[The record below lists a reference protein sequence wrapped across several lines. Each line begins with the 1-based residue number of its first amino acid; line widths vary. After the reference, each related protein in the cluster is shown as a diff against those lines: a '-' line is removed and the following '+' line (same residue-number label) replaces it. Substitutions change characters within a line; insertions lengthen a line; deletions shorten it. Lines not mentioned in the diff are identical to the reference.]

1 MTVLIALGITGTLSL
16 FFGVFKWNKAVLP
29 LVVVGLLAALALNG
43 MYWNTNASFFNNMMT
58 MDNYAVAFTAVSL
71 FLLLVL
77 ILFYNSLSGEFE
89 HHLAEVY
96 ALMLYGLVGGVVL
109 FSFRNML
116 MLFLGIEILSISF
129 YILCGLRKRNLASNE
144 AALKYFLMGSFS
156 TGFLLM
162 GMALIYGVTGSLDL
176 DAIANYTQQ
185 FAYGVPV
192 YFTVGIMMLLMGM
205 FFKAAAVP
213 FHFWTPDVYDG
224 APTIVTA
231 LMATIGK
238 ICFFAAFYLLFSH
251 CFIPVLDH
259 WQQLVGIVAA
269 VSMTVGNVAA
279 LQQKSLKRMLAYSSI
294 AHAGYMLMALVA
306 VNELSAGSI
315 LFYSAGYG
323 LASLAAFIVVF
334 MVKRYNNGNDTTEAF
349 HGLSRTNPTV
359 ALVMAIA
366 MLSLAGIPATAGFF
380 GKFYVFSSAVK
391 SGMLWLVVV
400 AVVNSFIGAYY
411 YLRPVVGAYFEKGTS
426 ATLVDGGV
434 PRWLLILLAVL
445 TVLVGVAPQVLAGV
459 L

>member
-1 MTVLIALGITGTLSL
+1 M
-16 FFGVFKWNKAVLP
+16 
-29 LVVVGLLAALALNG
+29 
-43 MYWNTNASFFNNMMT
+43 
-58 MDNYAVAFTAVSL
+58 
-71 FLLLVL
+71 
-77 ILFYNSLSGEFE
+77 SGEFE

-129 YILCGLRKRNLASNE
+129 YILAGLRKRSLASNE

-176 DAIANYTQQ
+176 DAIANYTEQN
-185 FAYGVPV
+185 AYGVPV
-192 YFTVGIMMLLMGM
+192 YFTVGIMMLLAGM
-205 FFKAAAVP
+205 LFKSAAVP

-251 CFIPVLDH
+251 CFIPVLDN
-259 WQQLVGIVAA
+259 WQQLVGLVAA

-334 MVKRYNNGNDTTEAF
+334 MVKRYNNGDDSTEAF

-359 ALVMAIA
+359 SLVMAIA

>member
-16 FFGVFKWNKAVLP
+16 FFGVLNLKKFVLP
-29 LVVVGLLAALALNG
+29 LVVVGLLASLALNG

-71 FLLLVL
+71 FLMLVL
-77 ILFYNSLSGEFE
+77 ILFYDSLSGEFE

-129 YILCGLRKRNLASNE
+129 YILAGLRKRSLASNE

-162 GMALIYGVTGSLDL
+162 GIALVYGVTGSLDL
-176 DAIANYTQQ
+176 DAIANYTEQN
-185 FAYGVPV
+185 AYGVPV
-192 YFTVGIMMLLMGM
+192 YFTVGIMMLLAGM
-205 FFKAAAVP
+205 LFKSAAVP

-231 LMATIGK
+231 LMATVGK
-238 ICFFAAFYLLFSH
+238 ICFFAAFYLLFAK
-251 CFIPVLDH
+251 CFVPVLDN

-269 VSMTVGNVAA
+269 VSMTVGNIAA
-279 LQQKSLKRMLAYSSI
+279 LRQTSLKRMLAYSSI
-294 AHAGYMLMALVA
+294 AHAGYMLMALVSI
-306 VNELSAGSI
+306 NDLSANSI
-315 LFYSAGYG
+315 LFYSVGYG
-323 LASLAAFIVVF
+323 LASMAAFIVVF
-334 MVKRYNNGNDTTEAF
+334 MLRVANNGDDSNATM
-349 HGLSRTNPTV
+349 HGLARTDPAI
-359 ALVMAIA
+359 ALVLAIS

-411 YLRPVVGAYFEKGTS
+411 YLRPVVGAYFEKGSS